1 MQPIHPFPARM
12 APEICRDVLTR
23 MRERSRVLDPMCG
36 SGTVVRNAV
45 ELGHDAVGVDL
56 DPLAVLLSRAWTTA
70 IAPHRLVH
78 DAAVV
83 AERASD
89 LPTADVSMPWKRQ
102 STQKFAEYWFA
113 DEQRDQLARL
123 SNVLRRSRL
132 ASLPLLWVCLSRLII
147 TKDTGASLARDVSHS
162 RPHKVT
168 DSNDF
173 DCYSQIV
180 RAARL
185 ISARLEPSR
194 IHGSSSVI
202 RGDARQAASM
212 RLGRFDVAI
221 TSPPYLNAIDYI
233 RGHRLS
239 LIWLG
244 HEVDDLREVRADE
257 IGAERT
263 SENSEFHVTDYISTD
278 NGAPFPER
286 YVGWVNRYAS
296 DMVKTTKNL
305 RRVVK
310 PGGQVVVVVG
320 NSLLRGAR
328 IDNAGVIVK
337 CGTNAGLRLVES
349 TQRTIPARRRYLP
362 TPANGN
368 ALAKRMREETVLI
381 FEVPTDAK
389 RARGYRKDGS
399 RKPALRPF

>member
-12 APEICRDVLTR
+12 APEVCLDVLSR
-23 MRERSRVLDPMCG
+23 MRARSRLLDPMCG
-36 SGTVVRNAV
+36 SGTVLRNAV
-45 ELGHDAVGVDL
+45 ELGHDAVGVDM
-56 DPLAVLLSRAWTTA
+56 DPLAVLLSRAWTTP
-70 IAPHRLVH
+70 IAPHRLLH

-83 AERASD
+83 AERAAD
-89 LPTADVSMPWKRQ
+89 LPTADVTVPWRHQ
-102 STQKFAEYWFA
+102 STQAFAEYWFA

-123 SNVLRRSRL
+123 STALRRSRL
-132 ASLPLLWVCLSRLII
+132 ASLPFLWVCLSRLII

-168 DSNDF
+168 DINDF
-173 DCYSQIV
+173 DCYSQFV
-180 RAARL
+180 RSARL

-194 IHGSSSVI
+194 IHGSSLVI

-212 RLGRFDVAI
+212 RLGRFDLAI
-221 TSPPYLNAIDYI
+221 TSPPYLNAIDYL

-239 LIWLG
+239 LIWFG
-244 HEVDDLREVRADE
+244 HEVDDLRVVRGNE

-263 SENSEFHVTDYISTD
+263 REKSEFSVKEYISTED
-278 NGAPFPER
+278 GAPFPKR
-286 YVGWVNRYAS
+286 YVGWVNRYAA
-296 DMVKTTKNL
+296 DMLKTTRNL

-310 PGGQVVVVVG
+310 PGGHVVLVVG

-328 IDNAGVIVK
+328 VDNAGIIVA
-337 CGTNAGLRLVES
+337 CGKHAGLRLVDS
-349 TQRTIPARRRYLP
+349 AQRTIPARRRYLP

-368 ALAKRMREETVLI
+368 PLAKRMREETVLT

-389 RARGYRKDGS
+389 QG
-399 RKPALRPF
+399 